1 MAGNQDFNRRGR
13 AIALV
18 IVGTALGWIVANVM
32 GAALDLS
39 QGWRALFDLA
49 AIGGFVWAL
58 WMLYGLWRERQE
70 HKD

>member
-39 QGWRALFDLA
+39 QRWRALFDLA